1 MAARDMFEAVR
12 QVPEYVVDALDAL
25 QDKIETCTCC
35 SEHTDE
41 NPYFKAYKHG
51 MFNDPVFLGQLMMML
66 FEYDDLAYQY
76 LIQEDGQEIDLDK
89 LQYAIVALDLK
100 LKGA

>member
-1 MAARDMFEAVR
+1 MFEAVR